1 MRGNTEVLQ
10 APNRT
15 PSRASLKSSLRLS
28 TAITLV
34 STAMFAALASAA
46 LLEDGQAALEGGLG
60 TAVVLNAALLLFGW
74 RRSKA
79 LSDSVAACADAEQ
92 RAFESAFCD
101 HVTGLANR
109 RQLVQRI
116 EAASQAGDQDATLLL
131 LDLDHFKRVND
142 SYGHAGGDT
151 LLQHVAA
158 TLTRLAP
165 AEACCARLGG
175 DEFAMLLGGER
186 DPGEVSVLAQALL
199 SALSEPVDLDH
210 GKAQVSASIGIAT
223 LWGEAPTAEALLKRS
238 DIAMYEAKR
247 LGRNG
252 FVWFDREMERQ
263 LHSRITLESEMRAGI
278 AAGEFV
284 PYYQPQFG
292 LSDGGLKGFEVL
304 ARWHHPTRG
313 VLEPLEFIAVA
324 EATGFISDLS
334 MSVMRRALLE
344 AKGWPSNLTIA
355 INVSPVQFRDPLLGQ
370 RILRVVTESGFPP
383 ARLEIEITESALL
396 EDQDQALATVES
408 LKNVGVSIS
417 LDDFGT
423 GYASLTQLQ
432 SLPFDRIKI
441 DKSFVAAL
449 LSDQQSSAIVSTIAN
464 LGRSLHLPVTAEG
477 VETEEVRARLQSLGC
492 ADGQGWLWGKAVP
505 AEAVHTLLAGRA
517 AIALP
522 EVLQA
527 LVPVA
532 GGDRRDAE
540 RRPTKRKP
548 RAA

>member
-1 MRGNTEVLQ
+1 MTAGTQGGE
-10 APNRT
+10 
-15 PSRASLKSSLRLS
+15 SRASLKSSLRLS

-34 STAMFAALASAA
+34 ATAMFAGLASAA
-46 LLEDGQAALEGGLG
+46 LVEDGSVVLERELG
-60 TAVVLNAALLLFGW
+60 TAILLNAALLLFGW

-79 LSDSVAACADAEQ
+79 LALAVDACAHAEQ
-92 RAFESAFCD
+92 RAYDSAYCD

-116 EAASQAGDQDATLLL
+116 EEASLAGHRDATLLL
-131 LDLDHFKRVND
+131 LDLDYFKRVND
-142 SYGHAGGDT
+142 CYGHAAGDR

-165 AEACCARLGG
+165 GGACCSRLGG
-175 DEFAMLLGGER
+175 DEFAILLCGEH
-186 DPGEVSVLAQALL
+186 DVGEVSVLAQSLL
-199 SALSEPVDLDH
+199 CALSEPVELDH
-210 GKAQVSASIGIAT
+210 GRAQVSASIGIAT

-263 LHSRITLESEMRAGI
+263 LHSRISLEMEMRAGI

-284 PYYQPQFG
+284 PYYQPQFS
-292 LSDGGLKGFEVL
+292 LSDGGRKGFEVL

-324 EATGFISDLS
+324 EATGYISDLS
-334 MSVMRRALLE
+334 MSVMRRALAE
-344 AKGWPSNLTIA
+344 AKGWPNELTIA

-370 RILRVVTESGFPP
+370 RILQVVTESGFPP

-396 EDQDQALATVES
+396 DDQDQALATVES
-408 LKNVGVSIS
+408 LKNCGVSIS

-441 DKSFVAAL
+441 DKSFVGAL
-449 LSDQQSSAIVSTIAN
+449 LSDQQSSVIVSTIAS

-477 VETEEVRARLQSLGC
+477 VESEEVRARLQSLGC

-505 AEAVHTLLAGRA
+505 ADAVRVLLADRVRLD
-517 AIALP
+517 LP
-522 EVLQA
+522 PVVEA
-527 LVPVA
+527 PILVVS
-532 GGDRRDAE
+532 GERRDGE
-540 RRPTKRKP
+540 RRPSKRRP

>member
-1 MRGNTEVLQ
+1 MTAMPAATGDGAT
-10 APNRT
+10 
-15 PSRASLKSSLRLS
+15 RATLKSSLRLS

-34 STAMFAALASAA
+34 ATAMFAALVLAA
-46 LLEDGQAALEGGLG
+46 LAEDGAAALERGLG
-60 TAVVLNAALLLFGW
+60 TAVLLNAALLLFGW
-74 RRSKA
+74 RRSAA
-79 LSDSVAACADAEQ
+79 LGVAVAACADAEQ
-92 RAFESAFCD
+92 RAYHSAYCD

-109 RQLVQRI
+109 RQLVDEI
-116 EAASQAGDQDATLLL
+116 ERASLATDDDATLLL

-142 SYGHAGGDT
+142 SHGHAGGDR

-165 AEACCARLGG
+165 AGACCARLGG
-175 DEFAMLLGGER
+175 DEFALLLSGEN
-186 DPGEVSVLAQALL
+186 DLGEVSMLAQNLL
-199 SALSEPVDLDH
+199 CELAEPVAFEH
-210 GKAQVSASIGIAT
+210 GVAQVSASIGIAT
-223 LWGEAPTAEALLKRS
+223 LWGDAPTPEALLKRA

-252 FVWFDREMERQ
+252 FVWFDREMERD
-263 LHSRITLESEMRAGI
+263 LEERIKLESEMRAGI

-292 LSDGGLKGFEVL
+292 LGDGALKGFEVL
-304 ARWHHPTRG
+304 ARWNHPTRG

-334 MSVMRRALLE
+334 TSVMRQALGE
-344 AKGWPSNLTIA
+344 AKGWPADLTIA

-370 RILRVVTESGFPP
+370 RILQVVTESGFPP
-383 ARLEIEITESALL
+383 GRLEIEITESSLL

-408 LKNVGVSIS
+408 LKNCGVSIS

-441 DKSFVAAL
+441 DRSFVAAL
-449 LSDQQSSAIVSTIAN
+449 LDDKQSSAIVSTIAA
-464 LGRSLHLPVTAEG
+464 LGKSLHLPVTAEG
-477 VETEEVRARLQSLGC
+477 VESEEVRARLESLGC

-505 AEAVHTLLAGRA
+505 ADAIRTLLASRLPPELLEVVQSVLPA
-517 AIALP
+517 AKS
-522 EVLQA
+522 E
-527 LVPVA
+527 
-532 GGDRRDAE
+532 RRDGE
-540 RRPTKRKP
+540 RRPSKGKR
-548 RAA
+548 RTG